1 MITRCASYVYTD
13 SLSFI
18 LLLGDCLSGLVI
30 EINYSDGTSKNM
42 VFGSN
47 PTSYFTTE
55 GQIVGFHGIAGENC
69 IKRLGVYT
77 QMDSSELR
85 GELVKDTELLGW
97 LICECAIGESLC

>member
-1 MITRCASYVYTD
+1 MIARCASYAYTD

-18 LLLGDCLSGLVI
+18 FLLDDCLSGLVI
-30 EINYSDGTSKNM
+30 EINYSDGTSADM

-47 PTSYFTTE
+47 PTSYYTTE

-85 GELVKDTELLGW
+85 GEHVKGINCAHF
-97 LICECAIGESLC
+97 LIIVHDRDQS

>member
-1 MITRCASYVYTD
+1 MIAHCASYVYTD

-18 LLLGDCLSGLVI
+18 FLLGDCLSGLVV
-30 EINYSDGTSKNM
+30 EINYSNGASANM

-47 PTSYFTTE
+47 PTSDYTTE

-85 GELVKDTELLGW
+85 GEHVKGIESIGW
-97 LICECAIGESLC
+97 LICECTIGESLC